1 MRSTRS
7 QATRSS
13 VPRLC
18 RPLAGGQSGSA
29 VVEFVMIAV
38 LLMFLLFAVLQ
49 VAVYFYIRNIVQAS
63 AAAGARFAANQGIG
77 YGEGAA
83 RAMTLVRA
91 GSSASIARSVPC
103 QGSGDTDVSGLPLA
117 VVHCGGHVKSIFLPL
132 GRVLKIDVT
141 ARVLKEGQ
149 PP

>member
-1 MRSTRS
+1 
-7 QATRSS
+7 

-18 RPLAGGQSGSA
+18 RPLRAGTSREDGSA

-49 VAVYFYIRNIVQAS
+49 VAVYFYVRNIVQAS
-63 AAAGARFAANQGIG
+63 AAAGARYAANEGID
-77 YGEGAA
+77 YGEGGT
-83 RAMTLVRA
+83 RAMNLVRQ
-91 GSSASIARSVPC
+91 GSSPTIARSLPC
-103 QGSGDTDVSGLPLA
+103 QGRAGTDVSGVRLA

-132 GRVLKIDVT
+132 GRVLKIDVA

-149 PP
+149 P

>member
-1 MRSTRS
+1 MR
-7 QATRSS
+7 Q
-13 VPRLC
+13 RLG
-18 RPLAGGQSGSA
+18 RRLRGRLRRLGDEDARESGSA

-63 AAAGARFAANQGIG
+63 AAAGARYSANQGVD
-77 YGEGAA
+77 YGEGGT
-83 RAMTLVRA
+83 RAGTLVRE
-91 GSSASIARSVPC
+91 GSSQTIARSLPC
-103 QGSGDTDVSGLPLA
+103 TGSAGTDVSGLPLA
-117 VVHCGGHVKSIFLPL
+117 VVHCSGHVKSIFLPL

-149 PP
+149 P

>member
-1 MRSTRS
+1 MLSRWR
-7 QATRSS
+7 R
-13 VPRLC
+13 RLG
-18 RPLAGGQSGSA
+18 RLGNEDARESGSA

-63 AAAGARFAANQGIG
+63 AAAGARYAANQGID
-77 YGEGAA
+77 YGEGGT
-83 RAMTLVRA
+83 RAMTLVRQ
-91 GSSASIARSVPC
+91 GSSPTIAHNVPC
-103 QGSGDTDVSGLPLA
+103 SGSAGTDVSGLPLA

-149 PP
+149 P